1 MKFIGIIPARYA
13 STRFPGKP
21 LTMIKGKTMIN
32 HVYDQA
38 SICKVFSRVIVA
50 TDDDR
55 IAENV
60 QGFGGEVMM
69 TSDQHRS
76 GTERCNEVS
85 GKLIEN
91 GEIEISDVIINI
103 QGDEPFI
110 QQQQINLLADCFLD
124 EDVKIATL
132 AKKVKNNDELFD
144 KNVVKVIIDQLGNA
158 IYFSRSP
165 LPFVRGKN
173 SGEWLS
179 VQTYY
184 KHIGIYA
191 YRGNV
196 LQNICKL
203 KSSPLE
209 VSESLEQ
216 LRWIANAFKIKV
228 KITEIEAIG
237 IDTPEDL
244 LKLK

>member
-1 MKFIGIIPARYA
+1 MKFIAVIPARYA

-21 LTMIKGKTMIN
+21 LAMIKGKTMIN
-32 HVYDQA
+32 HVYEQA
-38 SICKVFSRVIVA
+38 SKCEVFSRIIVA

-60 QGFGGEVMM
+60 QGFGGEVMI

-203 KSSPLE
+203 EPSQLE
-209 VSESLEQ
+209 ISESLEQ
-216 LRWIANAFKIKV
+216 LRWITNAFKIKV
-228 KITEIEAIG
+228 KITEIESIG